1 MLQCC
6 AHLGRSRR
14 GAPQEQPPSRP
25 AQGRRDASEPPGP
38 CLWGQFRPFRPPN
51 GPRCGFSLRGM
62 AAGSNL
68 PRAWRPHVFGCD
80 ESAARGAESEARRAA
95 AAAAAAAA
103 GAAAQRRWLEL
114 RTLRLGDG
122 SLLLAGARD
131 TVRVAAWRGSASSA
145 CAVRR
150 CSPTRGLRARRAAS
164 ARLSCGDCPI
174 GCTRRDTST
183 FLARRAFR
191 GGC

>member
-80 ESAARGAESEARRAA
+80 ESAARGAEARRAA

-131 TVRVAAWRGSASSA
+131 TVRA
-145 CAVRR
+145 CGGV
-150 CSPTRGLRARRAAS
+150 
-164 ARLSCGDCPI
+164 ARLSELRVRGAPLLSAQLI
-174 GCTRRDTST
+174 HVVTTGE
-183 FLARRAFR
+183 LARKSAGLSCGIGRLVASCR
-191 GGC
+191 RNCA

>member
-68 PRAWRPHVFGCD
+68 PRVWRPHVFGC
-80 ESAARGAESEARRAA
+80 EWSAAARGAAGCCCCCGGSSCWGG
-95 AAAAAAAA
+95 
-103 GAAAQRRWLEL
+103 GAAALARAPDATARRWLPAPC
-114 RTLRLGDG
+114 R
-122 SLLLAGARD
+122 
-131 TVRVAAWRGSASSA
+131 
-145 CAVRR
+145 
-150 CSPTRGLRARRAAS
+150 RARYRACGGV
-164 ARLSCGDCPI
+164 ARLSELRVRGAPLLSAQLI
-174 GCTRRDTST
+174 HVVTTGE
-183 FLARRAFR
+183 LARKSAGLSCGIGRLVASCR
-191 GGC
+191 RNCA